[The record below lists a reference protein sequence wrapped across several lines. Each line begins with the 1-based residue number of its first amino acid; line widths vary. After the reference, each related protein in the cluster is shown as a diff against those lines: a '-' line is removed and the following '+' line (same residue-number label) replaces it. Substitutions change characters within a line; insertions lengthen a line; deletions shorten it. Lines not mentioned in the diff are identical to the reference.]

1 MSFKSQSFCMY
12 KRRNKIREL
21 SARVVHML
29 VTTRGGNRH
38 ELINEWSEERGDN
51 FQKVLR
57 GI

>member
-1 MSFKSQSFCMY
+1 MY